1 MPGLPREEITCQES
15 ELPLGPPTAT
25 PPASPVLHF
34 PSLLK
39 ALREEGKTEVNC
51 HQSPKGLVLSRK
63 KEAASPRLL
72 GLPVTGTYLEYKPM
86 LIFQGTFHFSSLGK

>member
-39 ALREEGKTEVNC
+39 ALKEGKTEVNC
-51 HQSPKGLVLSRK
+51 RQSPKSLVLSRK

-72 GLPVTGTYLEYKPM
+72 ELLVTGTYLEYRPM
-86 LIFQGTFHFSSLGK
+86 LTFQGTFHFSSLGK